1 MCLPNQITS
10 NLHQRDITSLSPEQ
24 IRNFRPSPPGHGILA
39 PHLLPGLWALQQKQ
53 MAPAL
58 PFKRQAWRVTTRF
71 RRRKRGQ
78 AGRRKH
84 RHHQLN
90 IGWWNIEGARNVLA
104 LTPESQPFEGLDVCL
119 LGETMATSPLSIGRM
134 KSHESLATKGERGR
148 PSGGLFAGFSGPE
161 KFVLMSSGPSH
172 LHCRLRN
179 IHIMCFYFNPETE
192 VETIIQDT
200 VGVVNEAGPGPVIV
214 AGDFNCRI
222 DKDDE
227 KGLMLTSAMGALGLE
242 LLSERKDPTY
252 FAWNGS
258 STIDLMFTNNPSAVI
273 NFSLEDMVIRKHRL
287 VRAQFNFW
295 LPTDGKGQM
304 PLCRIID
311 QTALMNEN
319 RLNLISSSI
328 NEGDID
334 CANKMITDLIHDAS
348 RPRNKTRRKHRP
360 WFDDECRSLR
370 VRALT
375 EPKGSAGYATARKE
389 YIECLKK
396 KRTEYHEAALI
407 QTIQRAEQKPWAL
420 LSKSARQPLDGCIGP
435 HELRSHFEPLLSRPA
450 DPPQERDLVVP
461 EEWHNRPFTVDEVMD
476 VFTRAPNN
484 KAPGADRITN
494 EQLKGSIL
502 LLATIW
508 TALFNK
514 CLETAVIPSSWKRS
528 DMFLLY
534 KGKGLK
540 SDLNNYRGI
549 SLQATPYKLFTKL
562 IKERLEKYLE
572 SLLSDAQHGFRK
584 GRSTMG
590 PIRRIIERARERL
603 SANKQFLY
611 VAFIDFQK
619 AFDSVDRPL
628 LLKKLRTQYNV
639 GGRIYNVIESILKEN
654 IVNASDGCT
663 SSGPIAQNIGV
674 IQGDSLSPY
683 LFTLFIDDVTKSTSN
698 DDTETLLYADDLAL
712 ITESA
717 DHLKAALSRLKEW
730 ALQNRLTVNVSKS
743 KVMKFRKGGGYARDE
758 IFTYNGQALE
768 KVSDFCYLGVT
779 LQPTCCFTKH
789 ILKAK
794 GRALASLYSI
804 KKLQLVSVKT
814 ALKLFNIKVF
824 PVLSYGLKEIGPFL
838 GARHFLQLDT
848 VFSAF
853 LKRTLGLALGASATL
868 CHALVDVPFLSQQ
881 IIESLGPSIPEQ
893 RRYEEAIESKWMS
906 FVEANYTEGPA
917 FKNKDWTGPMYKNR
931 HWVTAMTAHGFHH
944 LICSNPD
951 FHSPNDE
958 CECCYCNS
966 EQIGLYH
973 TLECPNLPPAL
984 SIPEI
989 VKLLKV

>member
-1 MCLPNQITS
+1 
-10 NLHQRDITSLSPEQ
+10 
-24 IRNFRPSPPGHGILA
+24 
-39 PHLLPGLWALQQKQ
+39 
-53 MAPAL
+53 
-58 PFKRQAWRVTTRF
+58 
-71 RRRKRGQ
+71 
-78 AGRRKH
+78 
-84 RHHQLN
+84 
-90 IGWWNIEGARNVLA
+90 
-104 LTPESQPFEGLDVCL
+104 
-119 LGETMATSPLSIGRM
+119 M
-134 KSHESLATKGERGR
+134 KSHESLATKGPRGR
-148 PSGGLFAGFSGPE
+148 PSGGLFAGFTGPE
-161 KFVLMSSGPSH
+161 KFVLLSSGPSH

-179 IHIMCFYFNPETE
+179 IDIISFYFNPEAKIQR
-192 VETIIQDT
+192 IIQET
-200 VGVVNEAGPGPVIV
+200 VEVISEAGPGPIIV

-222 DKDDE
+222 DNDEE
-227 KGLMLTSAMGALGLE
+227 KGLMLTSAFGALGLE

-252 FAWNGS
+252 IAWNGS
-258 STIDLMFTNNPSAVI
+258 STIDLMFTNVSSAVV
-273 NFSLEDMVIRKHRL
+273 NFSLKDMVIRKHRL

-304 PLCRIID
+304 PLCKLID
-311 QTALMNEN
+311 QTALLNEN
-319 RLNLISSSI
+319 RMNNICSSI
-328 NEGDID
+328 SEGDID
-334 CANKMITDLIHDAS
+334 CANKMINDLIHDAS
-348 RPRNKTRRKHRP
+348 RPRKRIRKKHRP

-370 VRALT
+370 VRALI
-375 EPKGSAGYATARKE
+375 EPKGSVGYATARKD
-389 YIECLKK
+389 YIECIKK
-396 KRTEYHEAALI
+396 KRSEFHEAALI
-407 QTIQRAEQKPWAL
+407 QTLQRAEHKPWAL
-420 LSKSARQPLDGCIGP
+420 LSKSARLPLDGCIGP
-435 HELRSHFEPLLSRPA
+435 QELRSHFEPLLSRPA
-450 DPPQERDLVVP
+450 NPPQNRDLVVP

-476 VFTRAPNN
+476 VFARAPNN
-484 KAPGADRITN
+484 KAPGSDRITN

-534 KGKGLK
+534 KGKGPK

-549 SLQATPYKLFTKL
+549 SLQSTPYKLFTKL
-562 IKERLEKYLE
+562 IKERLEKHLE
-572 SLLSDAQHGFRK
+572 RLLSDAQYGFRK

-590 PIRRIIERARERL
+590 PIRRIIGRARERL

-698 DDTETLLYADDLAL
+698 EDTETLLYADDLAL

-717 DHLKAALSRLKEW
+717 SHLKLALQRLKEW
-730 ALQNRLTVNVSKS
+730 ALQNKLTVNVAKS

-758 IFTYNGQALE
+758 IFTYDGQALE
-768 KVSDFCYLGVT
+768 KVSEFCYLGVT

-804 KKLQLVSVKT
+804 KNLQLVSVKT

-838 GARHFLQLDT
+838 GASHFLQLDT
-848 VFSAF
+848 VFSAY
-853 LKRTLGLALGASATL
+853 LKRMLGLARGASATL
-868 CHALVDVPFLSQQ
+868 CHALVDMPFLSEQ
-881 IIESLGPSIPEQ
+881 IMESIGPSLSEQ
-893 RRYEEAIESKWMS
+893 QNYNEIIESKWMS

-917 FKNKDWTGPMYKNR
+917 FKKKDWTGPMQKNR
-931 HWVTAMTAHGFHH
+931 HWVASMTAHGFHH
-944 LICSNPD
+944 LICICPD
-951 FHSPNDE
+951 FHSPNSK
-958 CECCYCNS
+958 CKCCFCDS
-966 EQIGLYH
+966 TGIGRYH

-984 SIPEI
+984 SIPEL
-989 VKLLKV
+989 VNLLKV